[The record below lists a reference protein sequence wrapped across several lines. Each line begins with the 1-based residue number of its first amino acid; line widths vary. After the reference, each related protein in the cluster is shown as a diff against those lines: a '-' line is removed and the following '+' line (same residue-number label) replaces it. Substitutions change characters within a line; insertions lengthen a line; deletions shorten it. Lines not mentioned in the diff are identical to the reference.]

1 VEPNSISV
9 YVKATYEV
17 TANSPGAPS
26 QQPQLRPET
35 DQLSSVWQELSQV
48 PSETALLPNYPNTFN
63 PETWIP
69 YHLAE
74 PTEVTLTI
82 YFAVVRLVRT
92 LALGLRI
99 NPRVC
104 LRAKAV
110 LRIRMAEIMSM
121 SVLRVVCVSTR
132 SLRGSFLPRARY

>member
-1 VEPNSISV
+1 MEPNSISV

-82 YFAVVRLVRT
+82 YSADGRLVRT
-92 LALGLRI
+92 LALGRGI
-99 NPRVC
+99 NLRVC
-104 LRAKAV
+104 MRARAV
-110 LRIRMAEIMSM
+110 LRIRMAEIMSV
-121 SVLRVVCVSTR
+121 SVLRVVCISTR
-132 SLRGSFLPRARY
+132 ALRGSFLPRARY